1 MIIDHND
8 PRFQALVNQQSEWRR
23 ANRWNGGVYYSM
35 EIVQNIIPRVNTD
48 RNWVTVD
55 LPMHPEAFIDHSIA
69 FVHHNINTHWYEQ
82 WRGKD
87 VILVCGMPE
96 TVDKVKQYGK
106 AIYLPLSVD
115 VEYVTRFRAVRK
127 TKDTCFVGR
136 PVKRTKQLPAGID
149 YLQSMPRE
157 LLLTELAQYEKAYA
171 VDRCAIEAK
180 ILDCEVLDY
189 GYNYGVPH
197 PPDFWE
203 IIDNSEAAEMLNVM
217 VRNIDG

>member
-1 MIIDHND
+1 MPGPTTPI
-8 PRFQALVNQQSEWRR
+8 
-23 ANRWNGGVYYSM
+23 
-35 EIVQNIIPRVNTD
+35 TD
-48 RNWVTVD
+48 REKAAIAALKLGLLPDSRSAYIAAEDKPAKTVNPVGIKT
-55 LPMHPEAFIDHSIA
+55 LVSRW
-69 FVHHNINTHWYEQ
+69 INS
-82 WRGKD
+82 
-87 VILVCGMPE
+87 
-96 TVDKVKQYGK
+96 DKVKQYGK

-115 VEYVTRFRAVRK
+115 VEYVTRFRAARK

-197 PPDFWE
+197 SPDFWE